1 MSHLHAIHYLGTLL
15 CIECRG
21 QPRLLAE
28 GCPIVPCVGL
38 SELLVIGDAPT
49 LRGAGVPVGTVV
61 VRSSMMDAPESMTDF
76 LAVPIRPVVR
86 RRALNH
92 RILWLA
98 SRLHVCI
105 RAVAESS
112 ATHLP

>member
-21 QPRLLAE
+21 QPLLLAE
-28 GCPIVPCVGL
+28 GCPIVSRVRL

-61 VRSSMMDAPESMTDF
+61 VRSSMMDTSESMTDF
-76 LAVPIRPVVR
+76 LAVPVKSAVR

-92 RILWLA
+92 RLWLA
-98 SRLHVCI
+98 LRLHVCI

-112 ATHLP
+112 VTHLP